1 MHMESNNNNNIT
13 FNDAIRTTAQMVDAS
28 SLDDIMGGVAFATVA
43 TAHKGVILGNEKAAG
58 LLASQAMHE
67 ALTRNAAKLGQ

>member
-1 MHMESNNNNNIT
+1 MSMESNTKTIN
-13 FNDAIRTTAQMVDAS
+13 FNEAIRTTAQMVDAS

-43 TAHKGVILGNEKAAG
+43 TAHSGVILGNEESAG
-58 LLASQAMHE
+58 MLASQAMHE